1 MGDMKRDESARQY
14 PDLFRQSPRSLSV
27 MNPLMTRPTLQSL
40 RKAISIRLTMPRM
53 NQVEVTPQGTAD
65 DPNNGFQTSNSRS
78 EADILVASIDDWTKQ

>member
-1 MGDMKRDESARQY
+1 
-14 PDLFRQSPRSLSV
+14 
-27 MNPLMTRPTLQSL
+27 
-40 RKAISIRLTMPRM
+40 MPRM